1 MRKVLCGIALAG
13 VALFLSSAPAWA
25 ETEEEGATLTADELA
40 EEIHHAG
47 EDAGLDHATV
57 ECAVE
62 AIENNDPDSCQESPS
77 PILPASNEIVW
88 GGLSF
93 ILLFLAL
100 WKFGIPAAKGM
111 MDARTERIR
120 SSLDDAETAKTEAE
134 TVLAEY
140 QRQLADARTES
151 ARIIE
156 EARAQAEQVRRDL
169 IAKAE
174 ADATEL
180 RQRTAEQAAAE
191 RDRVMGELQSQ
202 VATLAI
208 ELAEK
213 VVESNLD
220 RDANTRLIENYIS
233 SVGSR

>member
-1 MRKVLCGIALAG
+1 MRKLLCGIALAG
-13 VALFLSSAPAWA
+13 VALLSFAGHASAA
-25 ETEEEGATLTADELA
+25 EGEATISAKEAA
-40 EEIHHAG
+40 EEAEHAAEASG
-47 EDAGLDHATV
+47 ADHEVV
-57 ECAVE
+57 ECVKHAVE
-62 AIENNDPDSCQESPS
+62 KNDSDACQESPS

-100 WKFGIPAAKGM
+100 WKFGVPAAKSM
-111 MDARTERIR
+111 MDARTERI
-120 SSLDDAETAKTEAE
+120 SSALDDAEKAKVEAE

-156 EARAQAEQVRRDL
+156 EARSQAEQVRRDL
-169 IAKAE
+169 VARAE
-174 ADATEL
+174 AEAAEL
-180 RQRTAEQAAAE
+180 RQRNADQVNAE
-191 RDRVMGELQSQ
+191 RDRVLGELRTQ
-202 VATLAI
+202 VGELAI

-220 RDANTRLIENYIS
+220 RDANMRLIENYIT
-233 SVGSR
+233 SVGS